1 MFSFRIVMMAIRS
14 LRQNLMRSILATLG
28 VIIGVGAVVSAV
40 SILEGAQRDVLQR
53 FETLGADQVL
63 VFNGSDSHSHRRTQT
78 VSLLPKDAEAVAE
91 DSPDLIVATSPQY
104 NGGGQIKYYE
114 RNAYCS
120 ILGATASYGEIN
132 NYFVEHGRFLTR
144 EDVRG
149 KSMVAVLGHTVA
161 EDLFG
166 ARSGVGKSVKING
179 KTFIVVGIMEEKG
192 ALGFLEVDKQ
202 VIIPLS
208 TAMGRM
214 FGSRYLSMLV
224 LQCASAE
231 QVPTCI
237 ERIKKSL
244 RATHRIKAGDS
255 DDFIVFTQDQFKQ
268 QLSNVAKI
276 FAVVLYSIAGISLLV
291 GAIGIMNIM
300 LVSVTE
306 RTREIGVRMAVGAR
320 RFDILRQFL
329 TEASV
334 ISFIGGGLGVIC
346 GWAIANFLG
355 EYTQVLEAYTPP
367 ISIVIALVM
376 ATVVGVVSGI
386 YPAVRAARLDPV
398 LALRY
403 E

>member
-1 MFSFRIVMMAIRS
+1 MFSLRIVLMAIRS

-40 SILEGAQRDVLQR
+40 SILEGAQRDILER

-63 VFNGSDSHSHRRTQT
+63 VFNGSDSRSHRRTQT
-78 VSLLPKDAEAVAE
+78 MSLLPKDAEAVAE
-91 DSPDLIVATSPQY
+91 DSTDLIIATSPQY
-104 NGGGQIKYYE
+104 NGGGQIKYFE
-114 RNAYCS
+114 RNTYGAV
-120 ILGATASYGEIN
+120 LGTTESYEEIN
-132 NYFVEHGRFLTR
+132 NYLVAEGRFLTR

-149 KSMVAVLGHTVA
+149 KSMVAVLGHTIA

-179 KTFIVVGIMEEKG
+179 KTFIVVGIMEKKG
-192 ALGFLEVDKQ
+192 ALGFREVDKQ
-202 VIIPLS
+202 VIVPLT

-224 LQCASAE
+224 VQCVSAE
-231 QVPTCI
+231 KVPACI
-237 ERIKKSL
+237 ERVKKSL
-244 RATHRIKAGDS
+244 RATHRIRAGDT
-255 DDFIVFTQDQFKQ
+255 DDFMVLTQGQLKQ
-268 QLSNVAKI
+268 QFGMVAKI
-276 FAVVLYSIAGISLLV
+276 FAVVLYSIAGISLIV

-306 RTREIGVRMAVGAR
+306 RTREIGVRMAVWAR

-386 YPAVRAARLDPV
+386 YPAIRAARLDPV
-398 LALRY
+398 MALRY